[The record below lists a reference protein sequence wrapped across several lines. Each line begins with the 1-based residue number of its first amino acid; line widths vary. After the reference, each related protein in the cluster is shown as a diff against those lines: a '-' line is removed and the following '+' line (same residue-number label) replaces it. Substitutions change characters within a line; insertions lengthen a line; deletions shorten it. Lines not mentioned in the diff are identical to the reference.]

1 MRLHENMAETGTR
14 LFRWRSYL
22 LLVLVPLLVWELTQ
36 GPSIAQAY
44 GARAGQ
50 LWSGLCILLV
60 ALGETVRMLTVSFVD
75 PRTSG
80 RNFKE
85 QIASELNTTGL
96 YTLTRNPLYF
106 GNCLMYLG
114 VVLYSQSL
122 MLGLVL
128 VLALI
133 PYYERIIAA
142 EERFL
147 AGKFGAEFEDWC
159 RKTPVFLPRL
169 ARWRR
174 PARGFSLRMLV
185 GREYTSVLGA
195 VVALYLV
202 NLGLARLGP
211 VQGTIA
217 PAWNLVLA
225 VSAGLALC
233 IYLLKTRTSVLR
245 RR

>member
-22 LLVLVPLLVWELTQ
+22 LLILVPLLVWEMTHGARIELAF
-36 GPSIAQAY
+36 GPAAAQAY
-44 GARAGQ
+44 SAA
-50 LWSGLCILLV
+50 CILLV
-60 ALGETVRMLTVSFVD
+60 ALGEAVRMLTVSFVD

-85 QIASELNTTGL
+85 QIASELNTTGF

-147 AGKFGAEFEDWC
+147 AGKFGPEFEAWC
-159 RKTPVFLPRL
+159 RVTPVFLPRL
-169 ARWRR
+169 APWRR
-174 PARGFSLRMLV
+174 PARGFSLRMLI

-211 VQGTIA
+211 VQGTVA
-217 PAWNLVLA
+217 PAWHAVLA
-225 VSAGLALC
+225 VSAGMALC
-233 IYLLKTRTSVLR
+233 IYLLKTRTTVLR